1 MNNMGKLKG
10 WIIDTIGKMQVDDGT
25 TRTVFDEQG
34 YLYQRNTK
42 LTASGADLNAT
53 SAVVL
58 NQAIKAVSSA
68 SKACAVNGLNI
79 VAVGTGLADATLA
92 APTVGARCVI
102 RIGSLSSGTC
112 VVTCASGVTLNGTQT
127 IATFDA
133 VNDTLTLIYKAANTW
148 EVESNIGAVVL
159 S

>member
-1 MNNMGKLKG
+1 MAGKIRG
-10 WIIDTIGKMQVDDGT
+10 WILDTIYKFKVSDGT
-25 TRTVFDEQG
+25 ERTVFDENG

-42 LTASGADLNAT
+42 LTAEATDLNAT
-53 SAVVL
+53 SAMVL
-58 NQAIKAVSSA
+58 NRAIKAVSSA

-102 RIGSLSSGTC
+102 RIGSLSSGTG
-112 VVTCASGVTLNGTQT
+112 VVTAAAGVTLNGTQT

-133 VNDTLTLIYKAANTW
+133 VNDCLTLIYKAANTW